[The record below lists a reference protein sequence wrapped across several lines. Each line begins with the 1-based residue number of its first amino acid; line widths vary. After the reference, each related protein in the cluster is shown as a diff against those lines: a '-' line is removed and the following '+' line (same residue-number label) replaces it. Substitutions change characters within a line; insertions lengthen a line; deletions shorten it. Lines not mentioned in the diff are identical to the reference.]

1 MRPLTPDSKFLT
13 TPPLDQVGQAITP
26 LRTQNTNTSLV
37 FTLSPAIELFNW
49 TNHLVTLRGSALQD
63 TPNWKLGSN
72 LKCQKSYSM
81 GMMIGKVKTRKV

>member
-49 TNHLVTLRGSALQD
+49 TNHLVTLRFSPAGHTQLEAWVQSQMSEIILYGD
-63 TPNWKLGSN
+63 DDW
-72 LKCQKSYSM
+72 
-81 GMMIGKVKTRKV
+81 